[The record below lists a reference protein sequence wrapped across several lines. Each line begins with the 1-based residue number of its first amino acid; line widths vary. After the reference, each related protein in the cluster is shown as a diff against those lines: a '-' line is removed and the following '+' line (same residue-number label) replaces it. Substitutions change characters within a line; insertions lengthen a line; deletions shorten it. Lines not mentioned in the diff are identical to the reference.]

1 MKNQSVRFLFS
12 LQLILLQYEKS
23 NVKRNHFIKEGND
36 VVDLSSSRDYGI
48 LLVGSRSQPE
58 MTAKGW
64 PKMPGGLIPV
74 LGGIWEEPTPQRYSV
89 TGGEGAP
96 NYSVKVRV
104 LVKHNLYVYK
114 GDVTSTSPDWSSLG
128 PHPLWTGSP
137 PRPEALPTPIQT
149 KEHSGKVPLPF
160 MSTNPTLV

>member
-58 MTAKGW
+58 TTAKGW

-89 TGGEGAP
+89 TGGEGE
-96 NYSVKVRV
+96 
-104 LVKHNLYVYK
+104 LVSGDPAGIKILDCSSPLYTMYNEATDRTWHGKMDWFKIGK
-114 GDVTSTSPDWSSLG
+114 GVHQGCILSICLFSLYA
-128 PHPLWTGSP
+128 
-137 PRPEALPTPIQT
+137 EYI
-149 KEHSGKVPLPF
+149 
-160 MSTNPTLV
+160 M